1 MFSILRQP
9 LIRFWP
15 DVDILRFLPH
25 RDVRRAVPLDLE
37 EMPENL
43 RRDIGLDDGRDRRG
57 ERPEEEGAFGAAR
70 LIYSQ
75 RPL

>member
-15 DVDILRFLPH
+15 DVDIVRFLSHPQK
-25 RDVRRAVPLDLE
+25 RRALPLDLE

-43 RRDIGLDDGRDRRG
+43 QRDIGLADGRGRRG
-57 ERPEEEGAFGAAR
+57 ERPEEEGAFRAAR
-70 LIYSQ
+70 QIYSQ

>member
-15 DVDILRFLPH
+15 DIDIVRFLHH
-25 RDVRRAVPLDLE
+25 RQVRHNAPLDLE

-43 RRDIGLDDGRDRRG
+43 QRDIGLADGRCRRG
-57 ERPEEEGAFGAAR
+57 ERPEEEGAFRAVR

>member
-1 MFSILRQP
+1 MLSILRQP

-15 DVDILRFLPH
+15 DVDIIRFLRH
-25 RDVRRAVPLDLE
+25 RPVRRATLLDPE

-43 RRDIGLDDGRDRRG
+43 LRDIGIFDGRDRRG
-57 ERPEEEGAFGAAR
+57 ERPEEEGAFRAAR

>member
-1 MFSILRQP
+1 MFSILRLP
-9 LIRFWP
+9 SIRFWP
-15 DVDILRFLPH
+15 DVDIVGFMRQKNKHSTAPI
-25 RDVRRAVPLDLE
+25 DLE

-43 RRDIGLDDGRDRRG
+43 LRDIGLADGRDRRG
-57 ERPEEEGAFGAAR
+57 ERGEQEGAFRATR

>member
-15 DVDILRFLPH
+15 DVDVLHFLAPAQKRH
-25 RDVRRAVPLDLE
+25 AVPLDLE

-43 RRDIGLDDGRDRRG
+43 QRDIGLSDGRGRRG
-57 ERPEEEGAFGAAR
+57 ERPEDEGAFRAAR

>member
-1 MFSILRQP
+1 MFSIPRQP

-15 DVDILRFLPH
+15 DVDILRFFSLA
-25 RDVRRAVPLDLE
+25 RARHGLPLDLE

-43 RRDIGLDDGRDRRG
+43 QRDIGLADGRDRRG
-57 ERPEEEGAFGAAR
+57 ERPEEEGAFRAAR
-70 LIYSQ
+70 LIYLQ

>member
-1 MFSILRQP
+1 MFSIPRQP

-15 DVDILRFLPH
+15 DIDIVRFLSQKP
-25 RDVRRAVPLDLE
+25 VRRAIPLDLE

-43 RRDIGLDDGRDRRG
+43 QRDIGIFDGRARRG
-57 ERPEEEGAFGAAR
+57 ERPEEEGAFRAAR